1 MTGRRAYV
9 LVPVDPA
16 DVEAARAKGAEI
28 LCCGEALEMA
38 RFVATLP
45 QGVSYA
51 LFEALHSSTPPA
63 GQELARA
70 TLLRLDGRLAEIEAE
85 LRGQEAHFPPLENT
99 AMLEGRQPYDFA
111 AAARTGIETGLNDF
125 LQPLRRTL
133 QETARF
139 EPGPEGEVG
148 RHDE

>member
-1 MTGRRAYV
+1 MTGRRAYL

-16 DVEAARAKGAEI
+16 DVEAARTAGAEI
-28 LCCGEALEMA
+28 LCWGEALEVA
-38 RFVATLP
+38 RFVEALP

-51 LFEALHSSTPPA
+51 LFEALHPGTPPA

-70 TLLRLDGRLAEIEAE
+70 TLLRLDGRLAEVEAE
-85 LRGQEAHFPPLENT
+85 LLALGARFPPLENA
-99 AMLEGRQPYDFA
+99 AMFEGRQPYDFA
-111 AAARTGIETGLNDF
+111 AAARTGIETGLGDF

-139 EPGPEGEVG
+139 EPGPEGEG
-148 RHDE
+148 